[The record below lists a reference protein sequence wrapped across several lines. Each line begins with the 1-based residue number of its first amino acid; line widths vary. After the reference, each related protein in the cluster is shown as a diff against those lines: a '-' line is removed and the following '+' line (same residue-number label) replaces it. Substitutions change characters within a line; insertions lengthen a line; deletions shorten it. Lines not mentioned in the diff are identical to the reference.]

1 MYRLVVTSMQPNAG
15 KTSIIIGLAKALH
28 KKIGYI
34 KPFGDRLLYRK
45 KRLWDYDSALMN
57 NIFSLGEDPAD
68 MSIGFDHSR
77 LWYIFDKETIT
88 QKVRELQQRTDKDID
103 ILFIE
108 GGKELSYGVSVYLD
122 ALSIA
127 KSLSGELV
135 IVISGKEDTII
146 DDIVFL
152 KNHVNLNAVN
162 LKGIIINKVPNL
174 DDFVNIHL
182 PKIKLLNINVLGI
195 IPYYEELPRFT
206 VNFLADRLFAK
217 IITGESFLN
226 RQVKSIIIGSMSAS
240 AAIKSPVF
248 HEENKVVI
256 TSGDRYDMIAAA
268 LEGDTAAVIL
278 TCNIEPTPEII
289 SKASERKIPLLLVSP
304 DTYQIAKQIDFMEPL
319 LQKDDTDK
327 ILLLEQMIRKHVNLQ
342 EFQGS

>member
-1 MYRLVVTSMQPNAG
+1 MYRLVVTSTQPNAG

-57 NIFSLGEDPAD
+57 NIFSLGEDPAE

-77 LWYIFDKETIT
+77 LWYTFDKETIT
-88 QKVRELQQRTDKDID
+88 QKVRDLQESISKDID
-103 ILFIE
+103 ILFAE

-127 KSLSGELV
+127 KSLSGDLV

-152 KNHVNLNAVN
+152 KNHVNLGTVK

-174 DDFVNIHL
+174 EDFVNIHL

-226 RQVKSIIIGSMSAS
+226 RPVKSIIIGSMSAS

-256 TSGDRYDMIAAA
+256 TSGDRHDMIAAA
-268 LEGDTAAVIL
+268 LEGNTASVIL
-278 TCNIEPTPEII
+278 TCNIEPTPELI

-319 LQKDDTDK
+319 LQKDDEDK

>member
-57 NIFSLGEDPAD
+57 NIFSLGEDPAE

-77 LWYIFDKETIT
+77 LWYTFDKETIT
-88 QKVRELQQRTDKDID
+88 QKVRDLQESISKDID
-103 ILFIE
+103 ILFAE

-182 PKIKLLNINVLGI
+182 TKIKLLNINVLGI

>member
-88 QKVRELQQRTDKDID
+88 QKVRELQQRTGKDID

-182 PKIKLLNINVLGI
+182 PKIKLLDINVLGI

-256 TSGDRYDMIAAA
+256 TSGDRHDMIAAA

>member
-182 PKIKLLNINVLGI
+182 PKIKLLDINVLGI

-256 TSGDRYDMIAAA
+256 TSGDRHDMIAAA